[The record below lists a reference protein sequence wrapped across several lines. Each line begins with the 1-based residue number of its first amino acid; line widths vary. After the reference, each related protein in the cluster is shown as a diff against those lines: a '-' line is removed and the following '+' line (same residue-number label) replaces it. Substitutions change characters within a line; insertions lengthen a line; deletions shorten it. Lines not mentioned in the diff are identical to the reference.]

1 MFDPTKQSPEPAS
14 LASEGHFPMQTP
26 TCAAS
31 HPSAQRPAGNSAG
44 VTAPT
49 GKPALDIPEQKH
61 CPLEVLPP
69 IYRNAVIEACRKS
82 HMPHGM
88 GVLVL
93 LAAVSAVLGQ
103 GITACYPDEDFAFA
117 PNLLTL
123 LGTKSGGGKGKLYK
137 LLLLPWD
144 KIKAKLADDFDTLSQ
159 ELIGEKEDLEAEVAA
174 VRKNKS
180 GTSTPAERR
189 AFGAKITRIKVIQ
202 AVIDMP
208 IPVVSTT
215 DMTEA
220 GGTMALA
227 AGQAYFKAQGY
238 EHPETG
244 ASLALFN
251 SDAKDALAWMTPM
264 ELGRGKT
271 KAQDSVM
278 LRGYS
283 REPIESTRATKY
295 LGNVTSPCVS
305 ALLLVTPAK
314 LQEFVG
320 NREILED
327 GLLGRFL
334 IYLHNDK
341 RSEWLPS
348 PRMDPRVMQSYERA
362 MTELCNAFRLTRY
375 PVCVEFAVD
384 AQEAIREY
392 SNWHTRRNWS
402 DTADIEALT
411 VRWAEAAG
419 KIATQLH
426 VMELGPAKS
435 KRQKISLA
443 NAKKAIQLMRFY
455 DEHILGIVAEGRA
468 KKTADV
474 DGKLLDA
481 LKKHARTGLKL
492 GLAYRDGIGNTPG
505 EGRAILQA
513 AATKGEASILY
524 TWNNHQETALAFAP
538 DSGEYK
544 AALRR
549 HQAVVSKRLAN
560 GQPTLHSQDPVHKKA
575 EQTSQTEAP
584 KYALDFSYLPPVQQE
599 MELPAAGYT
608 CNNHAAAPACPPPI
622 SEE

>member
-1 MFDPTKQSPEPAS
+1 M
-14 LASEGHFPMQTP
+14 
-26 TCAAS
+26 
-31 HPSAQRPAGNSAG
+31 
-44 VTAPT
+44 
-49 GKPALDIPEQKH
+49 DIPEQKH
-61 CPLEVLPP
+61 CPMEVLPP

-82 HMPHGM
+82 NMPHGM

-103 GITACYPDEDFAFA
+103 GITARYPDEDFEFA
-117 PNLLTL
+117 PNLLNL

-137 LLLLPWD
+137 LLLMPWE
-144 KIKAKLADDFDTLSQ
+144 KIKAKLAEDFDGLRE
-159 ELIGEKEDLEAEVAA
+159 ELIGEKEDLEAEVATI
-174 VRKNKS
+174 RKNKS
-180 GTSTPAERR
+180 GTSTPTERR
-189 AFGAKITRIKVIQ
+189 AFGAKMMRIKVIQ

-208 IPVVSTT
+208 TPEVSTT

-244 ASLALFN
+244 ASIALFN

-271 KAQDSVM
+271 KSQDSVM

-295 LGNVTSPCVS
+295 LGRVTCPCVS

-314 LQEFVG
+314 LEDFVG
-320 NREILED
+320 NKEILED

-334 IYLHNDK
+334 IYLHKDQ
-341 RSEWLPS
+341 RPEWLKS
-348 PRMDPRVMQSYERA
+348 ERMDPRTVQPYEKA
-362 MTELCNAFRLTRY
+362 MIELCDAFRMTRY
-375 PVCVEFAVD
+375 PVCVEFEVE
-384 AQEAIREY
+384 AQEAIRGY

-411 VRWAEAAG
+411 VRWGEAAG

-426 VMELGPAKS
+426 VMELGPVRS
-435 KRQKISLA
+435 KHHKISLA
-443 NAKKAIQLMRFY
+443 SAQKAIQLMRFY
-455 DEHILGIVAEGRA
+455 DDHILGIVAEGRA

-481 LKKHARTGLKL
+481 LKKHSRTGLKL
-492 GLAYRDGIGNTPG
+492 GLAYRDGIGRNPS

-513 AATKGEASILY
+513 AASKKEVSIIY
-524 TWNNHQETALAFAP
+524 TWINYQETALAYAP
-538 DSGEYK
+538 DSAEYK
-544 AALRR
+544 AALRC
-549 HQAVVSKRLAN
+549 HNAVVSKRIAN
-560 GQPTLHSQDPVHKKA
+560 GQTTIHSQDPVHKQA
-575 EQTSQTEAP
+575 EQASHAEDP
-584 KYALDFSYLPPVQQE
+584 VYALDFSFLPLTQQE
-599 MELPAAGYT
+599 MELSSACDA
-608 CNNHAAAPACPPPI
+608 CNNHAEEPASPPPLAK
-622 SEE
+622 E